1 MPDRSRRPPGLRR
14 SWCFMPGAEREAL
27 LAAAAS
33 GADVL
38 IQELEDFTPPQR
50 RGEARTISAE
60 VVAAWK
66 AAGIVAAVRVNVL
79 DGDGLTDLAA
89 IMAGAPDIVFLPK
102 VAKPEHMLELERA
115 VARAEREHGLAPG
128 STELVA
134 NIETARGFVA
144 AHAILSASPRI
155 TAGIGGGEDMAA
167 DLGAERTREGSE
179 MLHLRQ
185 RFLIEA
191 RAAGVVA
198 IDTPYTWTDEA
209 GCEAE
214 TLAARR
220 LGYGAKS
227 AVTPAHCR
235 LINRVLTPSAE
246 EAGRCARIVEA
257 FEAGRARGEGRV
269 ILDGSLV
276 ELPIYLSA
284 KRLCERARAFGVA

>member
-1 MPDRSRRPPGLRR
+1 
-14 SWCFMPGAEREAL
+14 MPGAERDAL
-27 LAAAAS
+27 LAAAQS

-50 RGEARTISAE
+50 RGEARAISGD
-60 VVAAWK
+60 VVAAWQ

-89 IMAGAPDIVFLPK
+89 IMPGAPDIVFLPK
-102 VAKPEHMLELERA
+102 VARPEHMLELERA

-134 NIETARGFVA
+134 NIESARGFVA

-155 TAGIGGGEDMAA
+155 VAGIGGGEDMAA
-167 DLGAERTREGSE
+167 DLGAERSREGTE

-185 RFLIEA
+185 RFLVEA

-198 IDTPYTWTDEA
+198 IDVPYTWTDEV
-209 GCEAE
+209 GLEAE
-214 TLAARR
+214 TRAAR
-220 LGYGAKS
+220 LFGYGAKS
-227 AVTPAHCR
+227 AVTPDHCR
-235 LINRVLTPSAE
+235 LINRLLTPSAD
-246 EAGRCARIVEA
+246 EAARAARMVEA
-257 FEAGRARGEGRV
+257 FEAGRAKGQGRV
-269 ILDGSLV
+269 LLDGSLV

-284 KRLCERARAFGVA
+284 KRLYERARAFGVA